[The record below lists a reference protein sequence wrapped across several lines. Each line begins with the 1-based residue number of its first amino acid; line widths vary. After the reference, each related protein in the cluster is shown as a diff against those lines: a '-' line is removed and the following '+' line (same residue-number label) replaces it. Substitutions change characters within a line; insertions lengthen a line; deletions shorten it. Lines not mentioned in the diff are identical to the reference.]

1 VALQRARDKL
11 DIVRGNLAGDLPAGA
26 NSTKIALGFAI
37 AGIPALLFFV
47 LGASLLGDNAN
58 YAGAMILFVLAAL
71 VMAIP
76 CLILFTGRP
85 NTPVGALKAFYGA
98 VSGGNA
104 ERARRLVTNADFDTT
119 ERRQP
124 LITDL
129 GRPGGQGLRFAD
141 PRQFAIY
148 WDELLRTH
156 PSPYCLAR
164 VSGAKVRMVAR
175 DVAVIDYK
183 LKLIMNT
190 RLWLLLIFVALLL
203 AVIVDIATQK
213 RVKAQLRKVAVK
225 VGDEWKLLNG
235 EWQGYEDFDLRWLD
249 GA

>member
-1 VALQRARDKL
+1 
-11 DIVRGNLAGDLPAGA
+11 
-26 NSTKIALGFAI
+26 
-37 AGIPALLFFV
+37 
-47 LGASLLGDNAN
+47 
-58 YAGAMILFVLAAL
+58 
-71 VMAIP
+71 
-76 CLILFTGRP
+76 
-85 NTPVGALKAFYGA
+85 
-98 VSGGNA
+98 
-104 ERARRLVTNADFDTT
+104 
-119 ERRQP
+119 
-124 LITDL
+124 
-129 GRPGGQGLRFAD
+129 
-141 PRQFAIY
+141 
-148 WDELLRTH
+148 
-156 PSPYCLAR
+156 
-164 VSGAKVRMVAR
+164 MVAR